1 MFHKKLLTGLAL
13 SVGAAA
19 LVPLA
24 ALAQDSAAAVL
35 KRSSAAMGSPNTIRY
50 AGEGT
55 GWTFGQ
61 AYKPTMAWPK
71 IDIQSQARTINYA
84 TGSMREEMAFNR
96 GEPRGGGGYPLSGQ
110 ARNDFYV
117 SGNLAWNVT
126 PAGAVPGPRFVT
138 DRTHQLWITP
148 HGVVNAA
155 LRNNATVQWVTKDG
169 KPLAAVSFT
178 EPGKFAATAFIND
191 DYLVERVES
200 RLPDPVLGEVSA
212 VAVYSNYRDYGGV
225 KFPGRIQ
232 LSQGGHPTLDLA
244 VKEVQPNA
252 AADIQV
258 PDNVRAAAER
268 VTAEK
273 VADGVWFIAGGSH
286 NSAVI
291 EMKDHLILVEAP
303 LNDGRTAPVL
313 AEVKKLAPG
322 KPIRYVVNSHHH
334 FDHSGGLR
342 TAAAEGATVI
352 ALAESKPYFERALA
366 TQSKIA
372 PDMLTKSGKK
382 GAVRGVGDK
391 TTLSDGARTVE
402 LHKIGN
408 SVHTDTFLMVYLP
421 KERLLIEAD
430 AYTPIPPNTKPPATP
445 NANNVNLIENIER
458 LKLSVDRILPLHG
471 RVVPL
476 ADLYTT
482 AGRTPPK

>member
-1 MFHKKLLTGLAL
+1 MSCKTLFSRLTLSIGAL
-13 SVGAAA
+13 TFLPG
-19 LVPLA
+19 A

-35 KRSSAAMGSPNTIRY
+35 KRASAAMGAPNTIRY

-61 AYKPTMAWPK
+61 AFKPGMPWPK

-117 SGNLAWNVT
+117 SGNFAWNVT
-126 PAGAVPGPRFVT
+126 PGGAAPGPRFVT
-138 DRTHQLWITP
+138 DRTHQLWISP
-148 HGVVNAA
+148 HGVINAA
-155 LRNNATVQWVTKDG
+155 SRNNATVQWQTKDG
-169 KPLAAVSFT
+169 KSLAAVSFT
-178 EPGKFAATAFIND
+178 EPGKFSATAFIND
-191 DYLVERVES
+191 DFLVERVES

-212 VAVYSNYRDYGGV
+212 VTVYSNYRDYGGV

-232 LSQGGHPTLDLA
+232 QSQGGHPTLDLT
-244 VKEVQPNA
+244 VKDVQPNA

-258 PDNVRAAAER
+258 PDNVRSAAER

-286 NSAVI
+286 NSAAI

-303 LNDGRTAPVL
+303 LNDGRSAPVI

-322 KPIRYVVNSHHH
+322 KPIRYVINSHHH

-342 TAAAEGATVI
+342 TAVAEGATVI
-352 ALAESKPYFERALA
+352 TQAESKAYFDRAFA
-366 TQSKIA
+366 TQAKIA
-372 PDMLTKSGKK
+372 PDLLTKSGKK
-382 GAVRGVGDK
+382 ATVRPVKD
-391 TTLSDGARTVE
+391 TMTLTDGARVVE
-402 LHKIGN
+402 LRRIGD

-421 KERLLIEAD
+421 KERLLVQAD
-430 AYTPIPPNTKPPATP
+430 AFTPLPPNSKPPSPP

-458 LKLSVDRILPLHG
+458 QKLAVDRILPLHG

-482 AGRTPPK
+482 ASRTPPK

>member
-1 MFHKKLLTGLAL
+1 
-13 SVGAAA
+13 
-19 LVPLA
+19 
-24 ALAQDSAAAVL
+24 
-35 KRSSAAMGSPNTIRY
+35 
-50 AGEGT
+50 
-55 GWTFGQ
+55 
-61 AYKPTMAWPK
+61 
-71 IDIQSQARTINYA
+71 
-84 TGSMREEMAFNR
+84 
-96 GEPRGGGGYPLSGQ
+96 
-110 ARNDFYV
+110 
-117 SGNLAWNVT
+117 
-126 PAGAVPGPRFVT
+126 
-138 DRTHQLWITP
+138 
-148 HGVVNAA
+148 
-155 LRNNATVQWVTKDG
+155 
-169 KPLAAVSFT
+169 
-178 EPGKFAATAFIND
+178 
-191 DYLVERVES
+191 
-200 RLPDPVLGEVSA
+200 
-212 VAVYSNYRDYGGV
+212 
-225 KFPGRIQ
+225 
-232 LSQGGHPTLDLA
+232 
-244 VKEVQPNA
+244 
-252 AADIQV
+252 
-258 PDNVRAAAER
+258 
-268 VTAEK
+268 
-273 VADGVWFIAGGSH
+273 
-286 NSAVI
+286 
-291 EMKDHLILVEAP
+291 MKDHLILVEAP

-430 AYTPIPPNTKPPATP
+430 AYTPIPPNAKPPATP